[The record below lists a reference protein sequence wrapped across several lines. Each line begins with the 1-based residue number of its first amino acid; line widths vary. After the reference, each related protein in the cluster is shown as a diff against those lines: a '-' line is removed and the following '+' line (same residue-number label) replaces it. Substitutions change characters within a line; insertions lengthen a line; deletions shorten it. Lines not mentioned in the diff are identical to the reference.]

1 MLTTKCLIA
10 TTRTTTRAT
19 TRATIRAAIR
29 AAIRTAI
36 RTIIRRLTAILLQKG
51 VTITQIA
58 KTHRKPIF
66 YADFR
71 HFGKMHL

>member
-1 MLTTKCLIA
+1 MIA

-19 TRATIRAAIR
+19 IRII
-29 AAIRTAI
+29 IRTTT

-66 YADFR
+66 YAGFR
-71 HFGKMHL
+71 HFGKMQL